1 MKAAKFSAAPALAA
15 ALILAPASARASVE
29 LTPRPPI
36 ARDVAAF
43 PRLKTGAPAEVVSR
57 VNKAL
62 EADEAR
68 LRETRKE
75 CLAQAEGH
83 GDWSRTVAVTMAGPD
98 FLSLVARDQYFC
110 GGAHPDGGALAL
122 VFDLRAGRPVDLV
135 KLLPGLKLKGGLD
148 TSADGAHVGTIA
160 SPELTALYRKAIEPN
175 LDAACKDA
183 LKGQDLIFIAW
194 PDAKAG
200 GLVIEP
206 ENLPHVIA
214 ACGDDATLG
223 AETLKAAQAAPEFL
237 AALRAAPAATAR

>member
-1 MKAAKFSAAPALAA
+1 MKAEIFRA
-15 ALILAPASARASVE
+15 ALFFAGAFNMTPGAAQQAVQLA
-29 LTPRPPI
+29 PRPPI
-36 ARDVAAF
+36 AKDVAAF
-43 PRLKTGAPAEVVSR
+43 PRLQSGAPADVISR

-62 EADEAR
+62 DADESR

-83 GDWSRTVAVTMAGPD
+83 GDWSRTIAVTMAGPD
-98 FLSLVARDQYFC
+98 FLGLVARDQYFC

-148 TSADGAHVGTIA
+148 ASADGAHVGTIA
-160 SPELTALYRKAIEPN
+160 SPELTALYRKAIEPH
-175 LDAACKDA
+175 LDAECKDA
-183 LKGQDLIFIAW
+183 LIGQDLIFIAW

-200 GLVIEP
+200 GLVVEP

-214 ACGDDATLG
+214 ACGEGATID
-223 AETLKAAQAAPEFL
+223 AETLKAAQAAPQLVE
-237 AALRAAPAATAR
+237 ALRGAQAVRSR